1 MDEKYMT
8 IIDLEIIN
16 YTVKIER
23 EEGGGEEIRSMPVI
37 KDEYNQ

>member
-23 EEGGGEEIRSMPVI
+23 EEGGGGN
-37 KDEYNQ
+37 KEYASYQG

>member
-23 EEGGGEEIRSMPVI
+23 EEGGEEIRSMPVI